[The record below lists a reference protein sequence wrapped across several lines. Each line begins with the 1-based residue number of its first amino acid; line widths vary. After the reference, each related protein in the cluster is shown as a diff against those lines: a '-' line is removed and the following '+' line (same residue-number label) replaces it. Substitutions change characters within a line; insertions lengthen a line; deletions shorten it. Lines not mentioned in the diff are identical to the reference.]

1 MNAFVAA
8 AWSEAGW
15 WASRL
20 TMLIRRFP
28 GHAVVLVAVLWLL
41 SPFLPMRSVAGA
53 LLAATVALRWW
64 ALARP
69 YAFHR
74 LIAGPLTRLLRRRWC
89 RHHWAEM
96 AEACG
101 LARYRQPPLRVDS
114 APAPRAIPSAQVPK
128 LLRVSADGPRVRLR
142 LRPLMRQTVD
152 DLEKAGEQLRM
163 AAGAS
168 RVRVEPHGVNEVQVT
183 LTMGDALAEP
193 FTVDRPSRETSPVT
207 DRVVMGRVEDGG
219 SWSLPV
225 GPHTLVAGSSG
236 AGKGSVFWSFAFGLA
251 PAVHAGLVRLHAID
265 LKGGMEVL
273 MGEELFTTCATDATE
288 AVVLLENQG
297 RTMQQRTRNY
307 AGKVRAHT
315 PMVKEPLHVIMIDE
329 LVALTAY
336 CPERDL
342 QRRAEMAI
350 NLLCS
355 QGRAPGFV
363 VFACLQDPRK
373 EVIPSRGLF
382 TQMIGLRLKDINETA
397 MVLGETAVTSGAH
410 CHRIART
417 MPGMGYVVPE
427 EGGYPVRVRAGFA
440 SDHAIRSVAST
451 FATPVQEDL
460 PVLET
465 PTADDLRTARRR
477 ATRGSEVA

>member
-1 MNAFVAA
+1 MSTLVAA
-8 AWSEAGW
+8 AWPEAGW

-28 GHAVVLVAVLWLL
+28 GHAVVIIAGLWLL
-41 SPFLPMRSVAGA
+41 SPFLPVPSLAGG
-53 LLAATVALRWW
+53 LLAGTIAMRWW

-74 LIAGPLTRLLRRRWC
+74 LIAGPLVRLSRRRWTR
-89 RHHWAEM
+89 RHWPEM

-101 LARYRQPPLRVDS
+101 LARYSQTPMRADAASKPNEPL
-114 APAPRAIPSAQVPK
+114 PAKVPE
-128 LLRVSADGPRVRLR
+128 LVRVSTEGPRVRVR
-142 LRPLMRQTVD
+142 LRPLMGQTVD
-152 DLEKAGEQLRM
+152 DVEKAGEQLRT

-183 LTMGDALAEP
+183 FTMGDALAEP
-193 FTVDRPSRETSPVT
+193 FTADRPNRDTSSVT
-207 DRVVMGRVEDGG
+207 DRIVMGRVEDGG

-225 GPHTLVAGSSG
+225 GPHTLAAGSSG
-236 AGKGSVFWSFAFGLA
+236 AGKGSVFWTFAFGLA
-251 PAVHAGLVRLHAID
+251 PAVHAGLVRLHGID

-273 MGEELFTTCATDATE
+273 MGKELFTTCATDATE
-288 AVVLLENQG
+288 AVVLLETQV
-297 RTMQQRTRNY
+297 RTMQQRTRAY

-315 PMVKEPLHVIMIDE
+315 PTVDEPLHVVMIDE
-329 LVALTAY
+329 LAALTAY

-382 TQMIGLRLKDINETA
+382 TQMIGLRLKDVNETA

-440 SDHAIRSVAST
+440 SDHAIRSIAST
-451 FATPVQEDL
+451 FATPVQEEL
-460 PVLET
+460 PVIET
-465 PTADDLRTARRR
+465 PTADDLRSARRR

>member
-1 MNAFVAA
+1 MRTFVAA
-8 AWSEAGW
+8 GWPEVGW

-28 GHAVVLVAVLWLL
+28 GHAVVLVACLWLL
-41 SPFLPMRSVAGA
+41 SAFLPVTSLAGG
-53 LLAATVALRWW
+53 LAAGTVGLRWW

-69 YAFHR
+69 YGFHR
-74 LIAGPLTRLLRRRWC
+74 LIGGPLARLSRRRWYR
-89 RHHWAEM
+89 RHWSEM

-101 LARYRQPPLRVDS
+101 LVRYPQPPMKTGS
-114 APAPRAIPSAQVPK
+114 TPTAPAELRAQVPK
-128 LLRVSADGPRVRLR
+128 LLRVSADGPRIRLR
-142 LRPLMRQTVD
+142 LRPLMGQTVD
-152 DLEKAGEQLRM
+152 DVEKAGEQLRM

-168 RVRVEPHGVNEVQVT
+168 RVRVEPHGINEVQVT
-183 LTMGDALAEP
+183 FTMGDALAEP
-193 FTVDRPSRETSPVT
+193 FTADRPSRETSPVT

-251 PAVHAGLVRLHAID
+251 PAVHAGLVRLHGID

-273 MGEELFTTCATDATE
+273 MGKELFSTCATDATE
-288 AVVLLENQG
+288 AVVLLETQV
-297 RTMQQRTRNY
+297 RTMQERTRAY

-315 PMVKEPLHVIMIDE
+315 PTVDEPLHVVMIDE
-329 LVALTAY
+329 LAALTAY

-382 TQMIGLRLKDINETA
+382 TQMIGLRLKDVNETA

-440 SDHAIRSVAST
+440 SDHAIRSIAAT
-451 FATPVQEDL
+451 FATPVQEEL
-460 PVLET
+460 PVIET
-465 PTADDLRTARRR
+465 PTTDDLRAARRR

>member
-1 MNAFVAA
+1 MSSFVAA

-20 TMLIRRFP
+20 TMLLRRFP
-28 GHAVVLVAVLWLL
+28 GHAVVLIAALWLL
-41 SPFLPMRSVAGA
+41 SPFLPLPSLAGGLFA
-53 LLAATVALRWW
+53 GTVVLRWW

-69 YAFHR
+69 YVFHR
-74 LIAGPLTRLLRRRWC
+74 LIAGPLARLTWRRWC
-89 RHHWAEM
+89 RRHWAEM

-101 LARYRQPPLRVDS
+101 LGRYPQTPMRLGS
-114 APAPRAIPSAQVPK
+114 APTPSAGLSAQVPK
-128 LLRVSADGPRVRLR
+128 LLRVSAEGPGIRLR
-142 LRPLMRQTVD
+142 LRPLMGQTVD
-152 DLEKAGEQLRM
+152 DVERAGEQLRM

-168 RVRVEPHGVNEVQVT
+168 RVRVEPHGANEVQVT
-183 LTMGDALAEP
+183 FTMGDALAEP
-193 FTVDRPSRETSPVT
+193 FTADRPKQHSELVT

-251 PAVHAGLVRLHAID
+251 PAVHAGLVRLHGID

-273 MGEELFTTCATDATE
+273 MGKELFTTCATDATE
-288 AVVLLENQG
+288 AVVLLEAQV
-297 RTMQQRTRNY
+297 RSMQERTRSY
-307 AGKVRAHT
+307 AGKVRAHAPT
-315 PMVKEPLHVIMIDE
+315 VDAPLHVVMVDE
-329 LVALTAY
+329 LAALTAY

-382 TQMIGLRLKDINETA
+382 TQMIGLRLKDVNETA

-410 CHRIART
+410 CHRVART
-417 MPGMGYVVPE
+417 MPGMGYVAPE

-440 SDHAIRSVAST
+440 SDHTIRSVAST
-451 FATPVQEDL
+451 FATPVQEQL
-460 PVLET
+460 PVIET
-465 PTADDLRTARRR
+465 PTADDPRTMRRR